1 MRSYKLIKKY
11 PGSDT
16 VGTTVTGK
24 GREGWYTKG
33 PGYRTYDWALIVLNP
48 EYWEE
53 VVEKDYEIVAR
64 KIGSGAIVSYE
75 KGIAV
80 GRSDGLKPE
89 GTMDLAFA
97 LNNLSTGTSI
107 HSVKR
112 LSDGEVFT
120 VGDCFDAGM
129 GSRTIESIW
138 VDSSGVLGFNHENG
152 RISNNK
158 GTGVFYKAKKIS
170 PVLFTTKDGVGI
182 RKGDTYYFVDLDG
195 GSVVMQS
202 AHTESGQ
209 YSERKYFSTYKNA
222 EGYLFRNKPC
232 LSIRDIERAV
242 WLSARELES
251 LIKSVKEKAC

>member
-1 MRSYKLIKKY
+1 MKSYKLIKEY
-11 PGSDT
+11 PGSDSL
-16 VGTTVTGK
+16 GTIITGSKETMYSK
-24 GREGWYTKG
+24 GFGFRN
-33 PGYRTYDWALIVLNP
+33 YDWTNIVLQP

-64 KIGSGAIVSYE
+64 KIRSGAIIQYQ

-129 GSRTIESIW
+129 GNEKTLSIEVH
-138 VDSSGVLGFNHENG
+138 VDGVLSIYYENG
-152 RISNNK
+152 RITNK
-158 GTGVFYKAKKIS
+158 KETGTFYKAKKVL

-209 YSERKYFSTYKNA
+209 YSERQYFSTYKNA